1 LQEFNTQFLTRY
13 RTNKIASPP
22 KQKPR
27 RGGGL
32 RQINISRKFPL
43 QVKFFR

>member
-1 LQEFNTQFLTRY
+1 L
-13 RTNKIASPP
+13 PDHP

-32 RQINISRKFPL
+32 RRKNTCSTAAKSL
-43 QVKFFR
+43 YW